1 MSHQKLSFVLV
12 IGIVFAALFVLAACD
27 TAEDTELGAEEQQV
41 RPVEP
46 VIPRND
52 IVLAGREVD
61 PIVQKPVQMVTPTAL
76 PQDIMI
82 DAQAMD
88 QLFINIYARTS
99 LSVVNIEIVQDNMGF
114 NVTSS
119 GSGFVID
126 KAGNIATNSHVVR
139 DANEIYVTFSDGYVA
154 PATLVGS
161 DDYSDL
167 AVINVDTD
175 PTRLIPVE
183 LGDSNELQI
192 GQHVVAI
199 GNPFGLQSSMTTG
212 IVSAT
217 GRALPSAELLGNSGI
232 TSQFNNPS
240 IIQVD
245 ATVNPGNSGGPIL
258 DLSGRVMGIA
268 TAIRTETG
276 VFQGVAFAVPVNTFK
291 RVFPQLIEH
300 GFVEYPWLGISSHPE
315 FTVAEIAEEFDLPV
329 TQGVLIEEV
338 IVEPPTPSSRA
349 GLRGGSEEV
358 LFRGDPIRVDGDI
371 IIAIDGKSVRD
382 LDELLAYLVENTSPG
397 DTVILTVVRGEQT
410 FEVPVELEARPTF
423 EAE

>member
-1 MSHQKLSFVLV
+1 MSHQKLGFLLV
-12 IGIVFAALFVLAACD
+12 IGIVFIGLFALAACD
-27 TAEDTELGAEEQQV
+27 TTADNKLDTEEQQM

-46 VIPRND
+46 DKQRND

-61 PIVQKPVQMVTPTAL
+61 PIFQQPMQMVTPTAL
-76 PQDIMI
+76 PQDIVVN
-82 DAQAMD
+82 ARAMD

-99 LSVVNIEIVQDNMGF
+99 LSVVNIEIVQESMGF
-114 NVTSS
+114 DVTSS

-175 PTRLIPVE
+175 PARLIPVE

-212 IVSAT
+212 IISAT
-217 GRALPSAELLGNSGI
+217 GRALPSAQLLGNTGT

-258 DLSGRVMGIA
+258 DLSGRVVGVA

-291 RVFPQLIEH
+291 RVFPQLIEN
-300 GFVEYPWLGISSHPE
+300 GGVEYPWLGISSDPN
-315 FTVAEIAEEFDLPV
+315 FTVAEIAEEIDLPV
-329 TQGVLIEEV
+329 TQGVLITEV
-338 IVEPPTPSSRA
+338 LDDTPSSRA
-349 GLRGGSEEV
+349 GLRGASEEV
-358 LFRGDPIRVDGDI
+358 LFRGEPIGVDGDI

-423 EAE
+423 GEE